1 MEEIPVRISQNQA
14 RKSKSGKAIQL
25 AYPQLSGDANI
36 KLVLHPANAK
46 KVKRAVRNQKG
57 CRLILSPE
65 EIQGSGIFDFLKN
78 AGKWLKKNV
87 VDTEFYQKNVR
98 PIARE
103 LVKTGVSMIPGPQLA
118 RDVATKGTEY
128 LSEKTGAFG
137 MRGRGR
143 PSGLKSDRS
152 DFLNPN
158 HPTFDSKPPSR
169 PPGLAGSS
177 FRLSGKGKCSNCPT
191 CGGSFRM

>member
-1 MEEIPVRISQNQA
+1 MSSGLVPLSVFISQNQA
-14 RKSKSGKAIQL
+14 RKLVKGK
-25 AYPQLSGDANI
+25 PVQLSHSALSQGHNV
-36 KLVLHPANAK
+36 KMMVHPSTH
-46 KVKRAVRNQKG
+46 KRVQKALRNNKG
-57 CRLILSPE
+57 TRIILSQS
-65 EIQGSGIFDFLKN
+65 EIDGSGIFDFLKN
-78 AGKWLKKNV
+78 AASWVKKNII
-87 VDTEFYQKNVR
+87 DTDLYQKNVR

-103 LVKTGVSMIPGPQLA
+103 LVKTGVSLIPGPQLA

-158 HPTFDSKPPSR
+158 HPTFDSKPPTR
-169 PPGLAGSS
+169 PPGLAGS
-177 FRLSGKGKCSNCPT
+177 
-191 CGGSFRM
+191 